1 MKDARRRGDD
11 WELVSLGEGEL
22 PVRESIA
29 ALGALGYEGWL
40 SVEWEKRW
48 HPELAEPELALPREL
63 AALRAV
69 IEAPKI
75 MT

>member
-1 MKDARRRGDD
+1 MSSRPRAVPSR
-11 WELVSLGEGEL
+11 LL
-22 PVRESIA
+22 
-29 ALGALGYEGWL
+29 EGWL

-69 IEAPKI
+69 

>member
-1 MKDARRRGDD
+1 
-11 WELVSLGEGEL
+11 
-22 PVRESIA
+22 VRESIA

-40 SVEWEKRW
+40 SIEWEKRW

-69 IEAPKI
+69 FEAPNS
-75 MT
+75 